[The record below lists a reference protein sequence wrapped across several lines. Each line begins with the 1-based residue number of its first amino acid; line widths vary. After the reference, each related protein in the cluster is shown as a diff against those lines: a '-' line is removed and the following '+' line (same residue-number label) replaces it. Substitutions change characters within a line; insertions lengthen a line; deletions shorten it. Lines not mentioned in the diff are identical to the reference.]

1 MALPVIM
8 AITTLPSR
16 IGAMRP
22 CLDSLLAGE
31 VVADKILI
39 PLPRFSKRENC
50 AYEIPGFLR
59 DDYAGRVEIV
69 ETDEDCGPGTK
80 VLGALSRLA
89 DPCYFIAADDD
100 VRYKPQFLSGLL
112 AAQRADHGAS
122 FSNHT
127 YRTGGL
133 TVGQGCDG
141 FSFYSPNLRGIDAF
155 YRDHVAGTG
164 LFYHDDLWL
173 SFFLFLHGIAIKA
186 PPRAKGEGA
195 VYEVVHHTNALHAL
209 SGDLARRQLNRR
221 GLKAL
226 IEATKPDLSKQG
238 RLKAIAAFD
247 ALVTSPV
254 RRLRRKAD
262 QIRQAG
268 RRSALPASES
278 TE

>member
-1 MALPVIM
+1 MPLPVIVS
-8 AITTLPSR
+8 ITTLPSR

-39 PLPRFSKRENC
+39 PLPRFSKRESS
-50 AYEIPGFLR
+50 AYEIPNFLR

-69 ETDEDCGPGTK
+69 EAEDCGPGTK

-89 DPCYFIAADDD
+89 EPCYFIAADDD
-100 VRYKPQFLSGLL
+100 VRYKPRFLSGLL
-112 AAQRADHGAS
+112 AAQRADHAAS

-173 SFFLFLHGIAIKA
+173 SFFLFLHGIAIKE
-186 PPRAKGEGA
+186 PPRARSEGA

-226 IEATKPDLSKQG
+226 IGATKPGLGQRG
-238 RLKAIAAFD
+238 RLEALAAFD
-247 ALVTSPV
+247 ALVTSPA
-254 RRLRRKAD
+254 RRLRRKVD

-268 RRSALPASES
+268 RRRSALPASES

>member
-1 MALPVIM
+1 MSLPVIM

-16 IGAMRP
+16 IDKIRP

-39 PLPRFSKRENC
+39 PLPRFSKREDC

-69 ETDEDCGPGTK
+69 EAQDCGPGTK
-80 VLGALSRLA
+80 VLGALSRLP

-100 VRYKPQFLSGLL
+100 VRYRPQFLSGLL
-112 AAQRADHGAS
+112 AAQRADHAAS

-164 LFYHDDLWL
+164 LFYHDDLWV
-173 SFFLFLHGIAIKA
+173 SFFLFFKGIAIRE
-186 PPRAKGEGA
+186 PPRARSAGA

-226 IEATKPDLSKQG
+226 IEATKPGLGKQG

-247 ALVTSPV
+247 ALVTSPI